1 MRAEMVTDGIV
12 FGEGPVWVPEGTP
25 GGPSLVVTSVA
36 AGKLYRISPDGA
48 TCDELTDTGGGPNG
62 AALAT
67 DGSMLVTQNGGLDF
81 SKLPIGVDLPFR
93 EATPGLQIAP
103 TDSDVR
109 YLADDGFHAPND
121 LVVDG
126 EGTVLFTDPPHFPP
140 PDDAVGRVWAYG
152 RDGSVRL
159 VADRFQYCNGIALD
173 PDGTVVVIE
182 GRGLQRVRPDGER
195 EWVVETLGSGGGDG
209 FCLDA
214 DGNYYVASTIEHGV
228 RVVDPQGKELDF
240 LEIAGQGLT
249 TNCCFGGADCR
260 TLYATDALPGN
271 VVAWEGLPRPGL
283 PMHTWPGPA

>member
-12 FGEGPVWVPEGTP
+12 FGEGPVWAPEGTP

-103 TDSDVR
+103 TDGDVR
-109 YLADDGFHAPND
+109 YLADDGFRAPND

-140 PDDAVGRVWAYG
+140 PDDPVGRVWAYG

-182 GRGLQRVRPDGER
+182 GRGLQRVRPDSER

-249 TNCCFGGADCR
+249 TNCCFGGADGR